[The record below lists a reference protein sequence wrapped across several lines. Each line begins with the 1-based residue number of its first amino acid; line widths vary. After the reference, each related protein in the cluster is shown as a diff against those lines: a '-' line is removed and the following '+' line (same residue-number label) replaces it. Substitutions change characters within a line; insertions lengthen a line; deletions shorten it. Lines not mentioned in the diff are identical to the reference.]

1 MYEQFNQKLQELT
14 QKIEWFEKN
23 EERLKELKQK
33 KNSLEQQKRELEW
46 KLEKYEREIE
56 QLKKSSFKSL
66 IYKLRGQYDQVLE
79 RKEHECLKMATEYDQ
94 INHQLT
100 IVKVELEQLSIKN
113 QALRASKDAYQ
124 QLYRQKYEALL
135 DPQSRYAGKI
145 LKLESTT
152 KSLEGVLQEINE
164 ALEVGK
170 QVLDVIEDILSSLED
185 AKGWGVYDIVGGGTL
200 SNLAKHSY
208 LDQANEQAEQLNR
221 LIERFKT
228 ELVDIK
234 LTTNIQIE
242 MDSFTKFADFFLDGF
257 YIDWVVQSKITEAMC
272 SVEQVRNQVREIL
285 NQLQQ
290 TRGETE
296 GAYRQEQARLVQV
309 ITEAT

>member
-23 EERLKELKQK
+23 EERLKELEQK

-56 QLKKSSFKSL
+56 QLKKSSLKSL

-100 IVKVELEQLSIKN
+100 IVKAELEQLSIKN

-135 DPQSRYAGKI
+135 DPQSRYAGEI
-145 LKLESTT
+145 LQLESTT

-296 GAYRQEQARLVQV
+296 GAYRQEQARLEQM